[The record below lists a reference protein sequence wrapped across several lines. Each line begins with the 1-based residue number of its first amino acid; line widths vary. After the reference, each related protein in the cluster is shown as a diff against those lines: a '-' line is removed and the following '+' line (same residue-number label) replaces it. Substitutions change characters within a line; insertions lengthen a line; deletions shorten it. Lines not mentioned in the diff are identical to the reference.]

1 MLRRNRQLQTQLQQL
16 LDACLFAAA
25 FAIAYLFRAN
35 DVVATWLGLAPAS
48 PFEDYVWL
56 YVVVIPIGPVLLEA
70 NGFYDRSPLGPRAL
84 VFWRLLKS
92 ILLAMICLIM
102 AVYIFRLSLARVVV
116 IAFGPVCFLMI
127 AIKEECMRL
136 VYQSRFTQ
144 SQLRRRFLLVG
155 TGSELTRLREDLKAQ
170 PEVGMAVVSEL
181 NLDTA
186 QASEIPRLLHEH
198 AINSVIVSATHA
210 YFDQVSNI
218 IRACELEGVEAWLKA
233 DFFPTRIS
241 RTSFDEFHGQP
252 VLVYRS
258 TPEASWQSVVKQV
271 LDVTVAFSLLLV
283 LLPVFALV
291 ALLIRRSSPGPAFFQ
306 QQRAGLNGHPF
317 TMYKFRTM
325 VTNAEQLK
333 QELAALNEMSGPVFK
348 ITHDPR
354 VLPIG
359 RFLRKFSIDELPQLY
374 NVLRGE
380 MSLVGPRPLPVDE
393 VQRFDDVGHRR
404 RLSVKPGLTCLWQV
418 SGRNEVSDFK
428 EWVRLDLEYIDHWSL
443 WLDIQILIRTIPAVF
458 AGIGAK

>member
-271 LDVTVAFSLLLV
+271 LDVTVAFALLLV